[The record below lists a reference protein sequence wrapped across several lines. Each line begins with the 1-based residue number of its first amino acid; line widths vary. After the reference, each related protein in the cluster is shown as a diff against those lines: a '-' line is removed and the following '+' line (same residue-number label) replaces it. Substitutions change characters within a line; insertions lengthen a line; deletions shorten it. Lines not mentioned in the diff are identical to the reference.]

1 MDAGMDEHLTKPLD
15 FAALRARLGR
25 WLKLPDQN

>member
-15 FAALRARLGR
+15 FVALRTRLHR
-25 WLKLPDQN
+25 WLKLPGLN